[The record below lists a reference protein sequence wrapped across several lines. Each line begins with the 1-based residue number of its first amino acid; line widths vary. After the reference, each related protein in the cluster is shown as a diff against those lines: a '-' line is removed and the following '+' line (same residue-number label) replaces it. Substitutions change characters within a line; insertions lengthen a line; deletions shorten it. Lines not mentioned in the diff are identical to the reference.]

1 MHNLPLRHMNKT
13 TAEAIGKTLGTVEQ
27 VDSSSTGE
35 CQGRY
40 LRVRIQ
46 IDITQPLCRG
56 RMVNIGEAEPEWV
69 AFQYEKLPIFC
80 YWCEHLNHDE
90 KDCTL

>member
-27 VDSSSTGE
+27 VDSSSIGE

-56 RMVNIGEAEPEWV
+56 RMVNISEAEPEWV

-80 YWCEHLNHDE
+80 Y
-90 KDCTL
+90 